1 MQLNL
6 QSERL
11 SIRTLTIIDAG
22 FMLQLMNS
30 PNWIKNIGD
39 RRVTNKTEASNY
51 ILNKIIPSYKKNG
64 FGLFLVCLR
73 AHKKPIGICGI
84 IQRAG
89 LKTPDLG
96 FAMLPEMEGQ
106 GFATE
111 ASKVVIQFAREVLD
125 LSTLAG
131 ITKPDNIA
139 SISVLKKVG
148 MEFEQSVQLP
158 EDPTTFSLYTM
169 VLHKAVL

>member
-11 SIRTLTIIDAG
+11 FIRTLTIIDAG

-64 FGLFLVCLR
+64 FGLFLVCLKEN
-73 AHKKPIGICGI
+73 KKPIGICGI
-84 IQRAG
+84 LQREG
-89 LKTPDLG
+89 LNTPDLG
-96 FAMLPEMEGQ
+96 FAIIPAMEDQ

-111 ASKVVIQFAREVLD
+111 ASKEVIQFAREVLD

-139 SISVLKKVG
+139 SISVLTKLG
-148 MEFEQSVQLP
+148 MEFEQSIKLP
-158 EDPTTFSLYTM
+158 EDPNTFSLYTM
-169 VLHKAVL
+169 VLHKAI

>member
-1 MQLNL
+1 MQLTL

-11 SIRTLTIIDAG
+11 FIRTLTIIDAG

-64 FGLFLVCLR
+64 FGLFLVCLKEN
-73 AHKKPIGICGI
+73 KKPIGICGI
-84 IQRAG
+84 LQREG
-89 LKTPDLG
+89 LNTPDLG
-96 FAMLPEMEGQ
+96 FAIIPAMEGQ

-111 ASKVVIQFAREVLD
+111 ASKEVIQFAREVLD

-139 SISVLKKVG
+139 SISVLTKLG
-148 MEFEQSVQLP
+148 MEFEQSIKLP
-158 EDPTTFSLYTM
+158 EDPNTFSLYTM
-169 VLHKAVL
+169 VLHKAI